1 MSSPSPIVYVV
12 DDDASFL
19 KAVSRLL
26 HASGFD
32 VKTFS
37 SAVEFLASVT
47 PEARGCVIAD
57 LKMPGV
63 SGFDL
68 QTALSKSS
76 SPMPV
81 VFLTG
86 HGDIPTSVEAMR
98 HGAEDFLTKRA
109 SKEALLDAV
118 KRALARDAQARDER
132 ERRRELRARFEALTP
147 REREVLAY
155 VLQGKLNKQTAYDLG
170 ITDRTVKVHRRSLM
184 DKLKVDSVAELTRL
198 VQEAGLFKNGQLS
211 LG

>member
-1 MSSPSPIVYVV
+1 MSSFSPIVYVV

-37 SAVEFLASVT
+37 SAAEFLACLT
-47 PEARGCVIAD
+47 AEARGCVIAD

-63 SGFDL
+63 SGLDL

-86 HGDIPTSVEAMR
+86 HGDIPTSVRAMR
-98 HGAEDFLTKRA
+98 DGAEDFLTKRA
-109 SKEALLDAV
+109 SKEHILEAV
-118 KRALARDAQARDER
+118 RRALARDAKTRNA
-132 ERRRELRARFEALTP
+132 RARQSDLRVRFDSLTS

-155 VLQGKLNKQTAYDLG
+155 VLRGKLNKQTAYDLG
-170 ITDRTVKVHRRSLM
+170 ITDRTVKVHRGSM
-184 DKLKVDSVAELTRL
+184 MSKLSVQSVAELTRL
-198 VQEAGLFKNGQLS
+198 VQEAGLFKDGQLA
-211 LG
+211 L

>member
-1 MSSPSPIVYVV
+1 MSSPSPAVHVV

-26 HASGFD
+26 QASSFD
-32 VKTFS
+32 VKTFA
-37 SAVEFLASVT
+37 SAAEFFASLT

-63 SGFDL
+63 SGLDL

-76 SPMPV
+76 NPMPV

-86 HGDIPTSVEAMR
+86 HGDIPTSVRAMR
-98 HGAEDFLTKRA
+98 DGAEDFLTKRA
-109 SKEALLDAV
+109 PKENLLDAV
-118 KRALARDAQARDER
+118 RRALARDDEARHAR
-132 ERRRELRARFEALTP
+132 ARQSELRARFDTLTM

-170 ITDRTVKVHRRSLM
+170 ITDRTVKVHRGSM
-184 DKLKVDSVAELTRL
+184 MSKLGVQSVAELTRL
-198 VQEAGLFKNGQLS
+198 VQEAGLFKDGQLV
-211 LG
+211 L

>member
-1 MSSPSPIVYVV
+1 MFSSSPIVYVV

-37 SAVEFLASVT
+37 SAAEFLASLT

-63 SGFDL
+63 SGLDL

-86 HGDIPTSVEAMR
+86 HGDIPASVRAMR

-109 SKEALLDAV
+109 PKKDLLDAV
-118 KRALARDAQARDER
+118 RRALTRDAEARNAR
-132 ERRRELRARFEALTP
+132 ARQGELRARFDALTL

-170 ITDRTVKVHRRSLM
+170 ITDRTVKVHRGSM
-184 DKLKVDSVAELTRL
+184 MSKLGVQSVAELTRL
-198 VQEAGLFKNGQLS
+198 VQEAGLFKDGQLV
-211 LG
+211 L